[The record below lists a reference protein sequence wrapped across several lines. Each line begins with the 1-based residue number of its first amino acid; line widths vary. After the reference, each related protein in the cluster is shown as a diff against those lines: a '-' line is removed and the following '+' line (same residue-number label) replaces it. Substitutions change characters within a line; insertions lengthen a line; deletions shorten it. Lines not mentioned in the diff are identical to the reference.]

1 MKVLYCAIGFC
12 KNRNE
17 LRMKMYLSERRIQM
31 IIKMANKFK
40 LTGVH
45 FARPNPMQIHCMCM
59 HLDLPLDTKKLG
71 HRAIRLP
78 GHWAVTPSWATG
90 PSGH

>member
-1 MKVLYCAIGFC
+1 MQQT
-12 KNRNE
+12 
-17 LRMKMYLSERRIQM
+17 ERGIQM

-45 FARPNPMQIHCMCM
+45 FGRPNPMQYMYM

-71 HRAIRLP
+71 HWAIRLP
-78 GHWAVTPSWATG
+78 GHWAVTPSRATG